1 MRQVDTFYH
10 KKVLVLGLAK
20 SGVAAA
26 TLLHKL
32 GAFVTVNDFKPL
44 EENEEAQHLLQL
56 GITVICGG
64 HPLELL
70 DDGFEYLVKN
80 PGIPYTNPMVIRAK
94 ELNIPILTEVELA
107 YLVSEA
113 PIIGITGSNGKTT
126 TTTLILEMLNQESP
140 RALVAGNIG
149 KVASMVTPTAKKDEI
164 IVMELSSFQL
174 MGIRKFAP
182 KIAVLTNIFDAHLDY
197 HSSKEEYVWAK
208 AQITVNQTAD
218 DYLVYN
224 EDSDLVKKIASK
236 SKANLIPFSTSKE
249 LINGAYIHSD
259 SLYYKSEWIIDIKD
273 IVLPGNHNLENILA
287 SIVVAKLQGVSNEA
301 IVQVLTTFKGVE
313 HRLQFI
319 GTKNGRKFYND
330 SKATNILATQKAI
343 SAFSKPVILI
353 AGGLDRQNSFDDLVP
368 YLKNVKTLVVYGQT
382 KGKLKEAGLK
392 AQVQTIIEVDH
403 LTLAVKEAYE
413 HSFEND
419 CILLS
424 PACASWDQF
433 KTFEERGNIF
443 IHAVHMLK

>member
-1 MRQVDTFYH
+1 MKQVDTFRH

-32 GAFVTVNDFKPL
+32 DAFVTVNDFKPL
-44 EENEEAQHLLQL
+44 EDNIDAQHLLEA
-56 GITVICGG
+56 GITVICGS

-70 DDGFEYLVKN
+70 DDGFEFLVKN
-80 PGIPYTNPMVIRAK
+80 PGIPYSNPMVQRAK

-126 TTTLILEMLNQESP
+126 TTTLILEMLNNNAP

-149 KVASMVTPTAKKDEI
+149 KVASVVTPKASKDQV

-174 MGIRKFAP
+174 MGIQKFAP
-182 KIAVLTNIFDAHLDY
+182 KISVLMNIFDAHLDY

-208 AQITVNQTAD
+208 SQITANQTSE
-218 DYLVYN
+218 DYFIYN
-224 EDSDLVKKIASK
+224 EDSELIKEIAK
-236 SKANLIPFSTSKE
+236 NSKANTIPFSVSKQ
-249 LINGAYIHSD
+249 LTNGAYILNQAIYFKD
-259 SLYYKSEWIIDIKD
+259 EWIIDIKD
-273 IVLPGNHNLENILA
+273 IVLPGIHNLENILA
-287 SIVVAKLQGVSNEA
+287 AIIVAKLQGVSNEA
-301 IVQVLTTFKGVE
+301 IVHVLTTFKGVE

-319 GTKNGRKFYND
+319 GMKSGRKFYND
-330 SKATNILATQKAI
+330 SKATNILATQKAL
-343 SAFSKPVILI
+343 SAFTTPVILI
-353 AGGLDRQNSFDDLVP
+353 AGGLDRNNSFDELVP

-382 KGKLKEAGLK
+382 KEKLKDAGVK
-392 AQVQTIIEVDH
+392 ANVKTIIEVDH
-403 LTLAVKEAYE
+403 LTLAVKKAYE
-413 HSFEND
+413 HSSVDD

-443 IHAVHMLK
+443 VHAVHMLK

>member
-1 MRQVDTFYH
+1 MKQVDTFRH

-32 GAFVTVNDFKPL
+32 DAFVTVNDFKPL
-44 EENEEAQHLLQL
+44 EDNTDAQHLLEA
-56 GITVICGG
+56 GITVICGS

-70 DDGFEYLVKN
+70 DDGFEFLVKN
-80 PGIPYTNPMVIRAK
+80 PGIPYSNPMVQRAK

-126 TTTLILEMLNQESP
+126 TTTLILEMLNNNAP

-149 KVASMVTPTAKKDEI
+149 KVASVVTPKASKDQV

-174 MGIRKFAP
+174 MGIQKFTP
-182 KIAVLTNIFDAHLDY
+182 KIAVLMNIFDAHLDY

-208 AQITVNQTAD
+208 SQITANQTSE
-218 DYLVYN
+218 DYFIYN
-224 EDSDLVKKIASK
+224 EDSELIKEIAK
-236 SKANLIPFSTSKE
+236 NSKANTIPFSVSKQ
-249 LINGAYIHSD
+249 LTNGAYILNQAIYFKD
-259 SLYYKSEWIIDIKD
+259 EWIIDIKD
-273 IVLPGNHNLENILA
+273 IVLPGIHNLENILA
-287 SIVVAKLQGVSNEA
+287 AIIVAKLQGVSNEA
-301 IVQVLTTFKGVE
+301 IVHVLTTFKGVE
-313 HRLQFI
+313 HRLQYI
-319 GTKNGRKFYND
+319 GMKNGRKFYND
-330 SKATNILATQKAI
+330 SKATNILATQKAL
-343 SAFSKPVILI
+343 SAFTTPVILI
-353 AGGLDRQNSFDDLVP
+353 AGGLDRNNSFDELIP

-382 KGKLKEAGLK
+382 KEKLKDAGIK
-392 AQVQTIIEVDH
+392 ANVKTIIEVDH
-403 LTLAVKEAYE
+403 LTLAVKKAYE
-413 HSFEND
+413 HSSVDD

-443 IHAVHMLK
+443 VHAVHMLK